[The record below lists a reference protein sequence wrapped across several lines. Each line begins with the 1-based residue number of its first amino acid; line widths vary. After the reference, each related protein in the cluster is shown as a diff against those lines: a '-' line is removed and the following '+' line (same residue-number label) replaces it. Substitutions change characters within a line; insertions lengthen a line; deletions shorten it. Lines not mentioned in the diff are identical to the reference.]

1 MNIGRAS
8 DLTGLP
14 IKTIRYYED
23 IGLVAPARRPNGYR
37 DFGDREL
44 RTLSFLQ
51 RARRLGFSIE
61 ECQALLALYDDKHRS
76 SADVKRLA
84 LARIAEIDRKL
95 AELHSLRDSL
105 GHLVEACHGDH
116 RPDCP
121 ILDGLSGEPYA

>member
-14 IKTIRYYED
+14 IKTIRYYEE
-23 IGLVAPARRPNGYR
+23 IGLVAPVRRANGYR
-37 DFGDREL
+37 HFGDREL
-44 RTLSFLQ
+44 RKLSFLQ
-51 RARRLGFSIE
+51 RARGLGFSID
-61 ECQALLALYDDKHRS
+61 ECQALLALYDDKQRS

-84 LARIAEIDRKL
+84 MARIAEIDRKL
-95 AELHSLRDSL
+95 AELQSLRDSL

-121 ILDGLSGEPYA
+121 ILDGLAGETPA